1 MAAAEGQQEELS
13 PKDFAAKMQNIVD
26 DASLSLAL
34 GVGDSLGIFNI
45 MAKLENFES
54 SESIAKKAGLNER

>member
-1 MAAAEGQQEELS
+1 MAASEAQREELS
-13 PKDFAAKMQNIVD
+13 PKDFAVRMQNVVD

-34 GVGDSLGIFNI
+34 GIGDSLGIFNV

-54 SESIAKKAGLNER
+54 SENIAKEAGLNER